1 MNYIW
6 CLMIIVSIV
15 VSIFNGTVDQTIN
28 GAFEGA
34 KSAVFTVLSFAGVMC
49 FWTGI
54 MKIAENAGLSQK
66 LEKLL
71 KPIINFLFPN
81 AGQNA
86 KKYIAVN
93 MSANILGMGN
103 AATPMGIKAMQCLDN
118 ENNNP
123 LYTSKNMCMLV
134 VLNTTSVQLIPTTII
149 ALRVA
154 SGSANPFSVI
164 LPIWISSFTA
174 VEEECNVC
182 ILLCFG
188 NSKLCKTFL
197 ADVFTECHFKS
208 FRRICYSYIWH

>member
-1 MNYIW
+1 
-6 CLMIIVSIV
+6 MIIVKIF

-103 AATPMGIKAMQCLDN
+103 AATPMGIKAMQCLDK
-118 ENNNP
+118 ENTNP

-154 SGSANPFSVI
+154 AGSANPF
-164 LPIWISSFTA
+164 
-174 VEEECNVC
+174 
-182 ILLCFG
+182 
-188 NSKLCKTFL
+188 
-197 ADVFTECHFKS
+197 
-208 FRRICYSYIWH
+208 

>member
-28 GAFEGA
+28 SAFEGA

-81 AGQNA
+81 AGQKA
-86 KKYIAVN
+86 K
-93 MSANILGMGN
+93 NIL
-103 AATPMGIKAMQCLDN
+103 P
-118 ENNNP
+118 
-123 LYTSKNMCMLV
+123 
-134 VLNTTSVQLIPTTII
+134 
-149 ALRVA
+149 
-154 SGSANPFSVI
+154 
-164 LPIWISSFTA
+164 
-174 VEEECNVC
+174 
-182 ILLCFG
+182 
-188 NSKLCKTFL
+188 
-197 ADVFTECHFKS
+197 
-208 FRRICYSYIWH
+208 

>member
-34 KSAVFTVLSFAGVMC
+34 KSAVFT
-49 FWTGI
+49 
-54 MKIAENAGLSQK
+54 ENAGLSQK

-103 AATPMGIKAMQCLDN
+103 AATPMGIKAMQCLDK

-174 VEEECNVC
+174 AF
-182 ILLCFG
+182 IALTLTKLLYR
-188 NSKLCKTFL
+188 
-197 ADVFTECHFKS
+197 E
-208 FRRICYSYIWH
+208 

>member
-71 KPIINFLFPN
+71 KPIINLLFPN

-86 KKYIAVN
+86 KKIYCREYECQHTRNGQRRYAYGHKGYA
-93 MSANILGMGN
+93 MS
-103 AATPMGIKAMQCLDN
+103 
-118 ENNNP
+118 
-123 LYTSKNMCMLV
+123 
-134 VLNTTSVQLIPTTII
+134 
-149 ALRVA
+149 
-154 SGSANPFSVI
+154 
-164 LPIWISSFTA
+164 
-174 VEEECNVC
+174 
-182 ILLCFG
+182 
-188 NSKLCKTFL
+188 
-197 ADVFTECHFKS
+197 
-208 FRRICYSYIWH
+208 